1 MSRDQRPILVVLLT
15 LLSSGTFGAAL
26 HSWAGIF
33 MGVCMGVAFGLFDPR
48 EDDGDGQEGEGQEG
62 R

>member
-1 MSRDQRPILVVLLT
+1 MSRDQRLILVVLLT

-33 MGVCMGVAFGLFDPR
+33 MGVCMGVAFGLFGPEEGND
-48 EDDGDGQEGEGQEG
+48 DGQEGEGQG
-62 R
+62 GA